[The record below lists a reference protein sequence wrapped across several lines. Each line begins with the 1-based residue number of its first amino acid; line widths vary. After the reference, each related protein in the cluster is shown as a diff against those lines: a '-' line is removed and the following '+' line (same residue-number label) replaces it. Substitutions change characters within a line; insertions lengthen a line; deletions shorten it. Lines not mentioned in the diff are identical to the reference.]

1 MRATLDHRPRF
12 QGRIIKF
19 FIPVLIVALVA
30 AACSPKGDSTASQS
44 PASVATDLGEKEEYF
59 RNLYGAPKIE
69 RRVAEYAFSLPA
81 HVGVIHLTR
90 PFIVKQYESDKLKAT
105 VVYSETPRRA
115 IWVNYT
121 LPIPWTQE
129 QVNAALKAYGSDWK
143 IVQQNL
149 GMNLVMGDRA
159 AVAYRSS
166 AGTLA
171 YKTIVNELILYAP
184 QLHADL
190 RGQIEEAGRQKKA
203 VPKF

>member
-1 MRATLDHRPRF
+1 M
-12 QGRIIKF
+12 KSV
-19 FIPVLIVALVA
+19 IPVLIIALVVTG
-30 AACSPKGDSTASQS
+30 CSRKKDSSTNQS
-44 PASVATDLGEKEEYF
+44 PVSVAADLGKTEEYF
-59 RNLYGAPKIE
+59 RNLYGAPKTE
-69 RRVAEYAFSLPA
+69 KRVADHAFTLPA
-81 HVGVIHLTR
+81 HVSVIHLTR
-90 PFIVKQYESDKLKAT
+90 PFIVQQYESDKLKAT
-105 VVYSETPRRA
+105 VLYSETPRRA

-129 QVNAALKAYGSDWK
+129 QVDAALKAYGSDWK
-143 IVQQNL
+143 IAQQNL

-166 AGTLA
+166 AGSLA

-190 RGQIEEAGRQKKA
+190 RGQIDETERQKKA